1 MGKTNIS
8 ITHLARNLADIVNR
22 VAYKGER
29 FTVVRGRRPV
39 AEVIPAPRGRRLAEL
54 SGILAGL
61 PRLAQED
68 VGHFAHDVAE
78 ARREMGLEEADP
90 WAS

>member
-1 MGKTNIS
+1 MADIS

-22 VAYKGER
+22 VVYRGER
-29 FTVVRGRRPV
+29 FTVVRGKRPV

-54 SGILAGL
+54 PGILANL
-61 PRLAQED
+61 PRLAPED
-68 VGHFAHDVAE
+68 IEHFGHDLDD
-78 ARREMGLEEADP
+78 ARRAMGLEETDP

>member
-1 MGKTNIS
+1 MSNIS

-22 VAYKGER
+22 VAYRGER
-29 FTVVRGRRPV
+29 FTVVRGKRPV

-54 SGILAGL
+54 PGILAGL
-61 PRLAQED
+61 PRLSAED
-68 VGHFAHDVAE
+68 VEHFAHDVDE
-78 ARREMGLEEADP
+78 ARRRVGSEETDP

>member
-1 MGKTNIS
+1 MSKIS

-22 VAYKGER
+22 VAYRGER

-39 AEVIPAPRGRRLAEL
+39 AELVPAPRGRRLADL
-54 SGILAGL
+54 PGILAAL
-61 PRLAQED
+61 PRLSTED
-68 VGHFAHDVAE
+68 IEHFGDDLDE
-78 ARREMGLEEADP
+78 ARKALGREETDW

>member
-1 MGKTNIS
+1 MSNIS

-22 VAYKGER
+22 VAYRGER
-29 FTVVRGRRPV
+29 FTVLRGRRPV
-39 AEVIPAPRGRRLAEL
+39 AEVIPAPRGRRLSEL

-61 PRLAQED
+61 PRLSAED
-68 VGHFAHDVAE
+68 VEHFGHDIEE
-78 ARREMGLEEADP
+78 ARRETGLEETDP